1 MYLLEP
7 TAGQISSTRAIRALR
22 PRRINV
28 THQAQAH
35 HTLATCGL
43 TTPHS
48 SKPMMKLSRRR
59 HSLRQLI
66 HHHQD
71 RVMTLL
77 GGNGPL
83 RVAGTL
89 DQLMVTTLATQLT
102 GRTTGL
108 VRRPI
113 PIIHHHLIMRNPL
126 QYQPGT
132 PSGPMRVTDQLMV
145 TTQATQLTGVTT
157 GLARRPI
164 PFTPPN
170 LTLRDQLQ
178 H

>member
-1 MYLLEP
+1 MCLLEP
-7 TAGQISSTRAIRALR
+7 TAGQISSTRAIRALCSK
-22 PRRINV
+22 RIKV
-28 THQAQAH
+28 TNQDQAH

-43 TTPHS
+43 TTTHS

-83 RVAGTL
+83 RVAGTM

-102 GRTTGL
+102 GG
-108 VRRPI
+108 
-113 PIIHHHLIMRNPL
+113 
-126 QYQPGT
+126 
-132 PSGPMRVTDQLMV
+132 
-145 TTQATQLTGVTT
+145 TT

-164 PFTPPN
+164 SIIPPN